1 MNAMDDSAVALLDVI
16 RSLAFV
22 GDLAMGQPTDHSPRA
37 GWMAGQLA
45 REAGAD
51 DAACMLYR

>member
-1 MNAMDDSAVALLDVI
+1 MDDSAVALLDVI